1 MSARCLP
8 SCHGSGGHSQSQM
21 DIGSAVYSPLLLAYD
36 RLPFYR
42 WHMNDIFIIARVTL
56 VRLAMSN

>member
-1 MSARCLP
+1 MSVRCLP

-21 DIGSAVYSPLLLAYD
+21 DIESAVYSPLLSACD

-42 WHMNDIFIIARVTL
+42 WHMNDIFIIAMLYTL
-56 VRLAMSN
+56 S